1 VAVSVCALGG
11 LAVGRPPELKFRLDA
26 TKCGAEDGGGGL
38 GVPKGRCRRLEAVTF
53 RLGGK
58 ENLSGGGNGAQWQLE
73 GGNDGVATLFGAS
86 KRVRF
91 NAVDVGV
98 A

>member
-1 VAVSVCALGG
+1 VEKYEV
-11 LAVGRPPELKFRLDA
+11 
-26 TKCGAEDGGGGL
+26 EDGGGGL
-38 GVPKGRCRRLEAVTF
+38 GVPKGRCRRLEATTF

-58 ENLSGGGNGAQWQLE
+58 ENLSGGSNGGRRQLE
-73 GGNDGVATLFGAS
+73 GGNDGAAALFGAS

-91 NAVDVGV
+91 NAVDVRV

>member
-1 VAVSVCALGG
+1 
-11 LAVGRPPELKFRLDA
+11 
-26 TKCGAEDGGGGL
+26 
-38 GVPKGRCRRLEAVTF
+38 VTF